1 MDNAVS
7 LERLAAEVA
16 GLREGQAGL
25 RKGQALL
32 RDGYASVRGA
42 LSELRETQAALCE
55 VMVASG
61 SLSMDKL
68 LAQMHQRRF
77 AAVRRTHPCRFDAS
91 IAEALGITGPAVTV
105 ARFAG
110 PQAAGMLHGASKSM
124 SSSMAEAKT
133 GSFAT
138 NPGMLYIC
146 AGLVACVV

>member
-77 AAVRRTHPCRFDAS
+77 AAVRRTHPCRPS
-91 IAEALGITGPAVTV
+91 IILSMCINSTTPCSNGLGSDEGAKVKC
-105 ARFAG
+105 R
-110 PQAAGMLHGASKSM
+110 GMWRKDGVELTRKPFPWSG
-124 SSSMAEAKT
+124 E
-133 GSFAT
+133 
-138 NPGMLYIC
+138 
-146 AGLVACVV
+146 